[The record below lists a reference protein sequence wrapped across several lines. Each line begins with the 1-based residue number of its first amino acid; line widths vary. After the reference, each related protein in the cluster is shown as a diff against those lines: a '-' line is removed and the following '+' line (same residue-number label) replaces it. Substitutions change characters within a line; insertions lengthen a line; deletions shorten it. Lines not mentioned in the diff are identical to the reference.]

1 MNTSKMTVKSGALK
15 VNSGAGSRKVMFYL
29 KRDWMLY
36 LLLVVPMGFLYLFF
50 YQPMY
55 GLLMAFKDY
64 SITSSIWES
73 PWVGLKVFEEVFGMK
88 EFLIVLRNTLGL
100 NLLDLITGFPA
111 PILLAIFL
119 NEVKSKHF
127 KKVSQT
133 LLYLPHFLSWVIIAS
148 IMYQLFSPQSGL
160 VNILITRLGGSSV
173 PFLTEPRH
181 WVVTY
186 NLIGVWQSAG
196 WGTIVYLAAIA
207 GINSELYEAAIADGA
222 GRLRRIWHITL
233 PGIKSTII
241 VLLIINLGRITGS
254 SFDRNY
260 NMMNPLV
267 MDAANVISIFV
278 YNAAL
283 RALRFNVATAVGVF
297 QSVVGFILV
306 LITNYI
312 AEKSGEQG
320 IA

>member
-1 MNTSKMTVKSGALK
+1 MNTTNTMSGRDSIVAAGTRK
-15 VNSGAGSRKVMFYL
+15 GAAFYL

-36 LLLVVPMGFLYLFF
+36 LLLVVPMAFLYIFF

-55 GLLMAFKDY
+55 GLLMAFEEY
-64 SITSSIWES
+64 SITNTVWTS
-73 PWVGLKVFEEVFGMK
+73 PWVGLKVFQEIFGMK
-88 EFLIVLRNTLGL
+88 EFYQVLRNTLGL

-111 PILLAIFL
+111 PIILAVFI
-119 NEVKSKHF
+119 NEVRVKWF
-127 KKVSQT
+127 KRTSQT

-160 VNILITRLGGSSV
+160 VNILIMRLGGQSI
-173 PFLTEPRH
+173 PFLTEPWH

-186 NLIGVWQSAG
+186 NLVGVWQTAG
-196 WGTIVYLAAIA
+196 WGTIVYLASIA
-207 GINSELYEAAIADGA
+207 GINPELYEAAIADGA
-222 GRLRRIWHITL
+222 GRWRRIWHITL

-254 SFDRNY
+254 SFDRTY

-267 MDAANVISIFV
+267 MDAANQISIFV
-278 YNAAL
+278 YNAGL
-283 RALRFNVATAVGVF
+283 RSLRFNVATAVGVF

-306 LITNYI
+306 LITNYV

-320 IA
+320 IT

>member
-1 MNTSKMTVKSGALK
+1 MNMGRLAT
-15 VNSGAGSRKVMFYL
+15 YL
-29 KRDWMLY
+29 KRDWILY
-36 LLLVVPMGFLYLFF
+36 LLLVVPMVFLYLFF

-64 SITSSIWES
+64 NITSTIRDS
-73 PWVGLKVFEEVFGMK
+73 PWTGFSVFKEVFGMK
-88 EFLIVLRNTLGL
+88 EFYIVLRNTLGL
-100 NLLDLITGFPA
+100 NLLDLVTGFPA
-111 PILLAIFL
+111 PIILALFL
-119 NEVKSKHF
+119 NEVGSKWF
-127 KKVSQT
+127 KRTSQT

-148 IMYQLFSPQSGL
+148 LMYQLFSPKTGL
-160 VNILITRLGGSSV
+160 VNILLTRIGGSPV
-173 PFLTEPRH
+173 PFLTENWH
-181 WVVTY
+181 WVLTY
-186 NLIGVWQSAG
+186 NLVGIWQSAG
-196 WGTIVYLAAIA
+196 WGTIIYLAAMA
-207 GINSELYEAAIADGA
+207 GINPELYEAALADGA

-267 MDAANVISIFV
+267 MNAANVISIFV
-278 YNAAL
+278 YDVGL
-283 RALRFNVATAVGVF
+283 RSLRFNLATAVGVF

-306 LITNYI
+306 LFTNYV

-320 IA
+320 IT